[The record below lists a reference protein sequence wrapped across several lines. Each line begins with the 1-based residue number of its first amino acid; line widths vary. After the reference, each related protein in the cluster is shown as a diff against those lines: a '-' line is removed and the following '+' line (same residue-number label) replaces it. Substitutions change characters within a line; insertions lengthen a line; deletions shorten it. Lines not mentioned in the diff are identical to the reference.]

1 MNKAMIVVGVALA
14 CIVTLSVSR
23 GGEQEFGVGDE
34 VKDFTLKTPKGT
46 AVPTAKFRE
55 GKVFLLKF
63 GATWCGWCNKQ
74 VPHLNKVVEEYGK
87 KVAVLDVD
95 VKEGADRVRAH
106 NRKLGAKFVTVLDTK
121 GIVAGK
127 YGVRGIPL
135 VIVADQNGKIVYRG
149 NYTPFE
155 RLKQKIDP
163 LLKGDEEKEEG

>member
-1 MNKAMIVVGVALA
+1 MKKAIVVVGVALSCA
-14 CIVTLSVSR
+14 VTLSACR
-23 GGEQEFGVGDE
+23 AAEQSFGVGDK
-34 VKDFTLKTPKGT
+34 VKDFKLKTPKGT

-74 VPHLNKVVEEYGK
+74 VPHLNKVAEEYGK

-95 VKEGADRVRAH
+95 IKEGADRVRAH
-106 NRKLGAKFVTVLDTK
+106 NKKLGAKFVTVLDTK

-135 VIVADQNGKIVYRG
+135 VIIADQDGKIVYRG
-149 NYTPFE
+149 NYTPFQNFK
-155 RLKQKIDP
+155 KQIDP
-163 LLKGDEEKEEG
+163 LLKGEEEKKAG